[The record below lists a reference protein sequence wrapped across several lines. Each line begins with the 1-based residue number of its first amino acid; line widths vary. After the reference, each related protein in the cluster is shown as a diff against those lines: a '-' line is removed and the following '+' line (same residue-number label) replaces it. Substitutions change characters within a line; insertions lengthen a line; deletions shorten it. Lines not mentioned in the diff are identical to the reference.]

1 MHHAGWNRCFKHV
14 SGLACPVTCHRD
26 YRPGSPWPDTGGAAT
41 QSRRWA
47 AWPAHTGPVP
57 PTPHLA
63 YMAQAS
69 RQGDE
74 RVAHEVLVGV
84 IFISELQDKRHLVS
98 GVMAT

>member
-1 MHHAGWNRCFKHV
+1 MAALCHAG
-14 SGLACPVTCHRD
+14 GL
-26 YRPGSPWPDTGGAAT
+26 PGLPSALA
-41 QSRRWA
+41 
-47 AWPAHTGPVP
+47 
-57 PTPHLA
+57 TPHLA
-63 YMAQAS
+63 CLAQAS